1 MLVGIAAL
9 KDLDEGEMYMEI
21 PETLTYNRRTVLKSL
36 IGFIVEKHP
45 EIFNK
50 H

>member
-21 PETLTYNRRTVLKSL
+21 PETLTYNRRTVLKSP
-36 IGFIVEKHP
+36 IGFIIEKHP